1 MTAEYNHKRIKQT
14 GNRMLN
20 KYQILKEVFGHEQ
33 FRRGQE
39 EIIDALADGRD
50 VLAIMPTG
58 GGKSVCY
65 QIPALLSDG
74 VTLVISPLISL
85 MKDQVAA
92 LIGSGVRAAYINSSL
107 TYNQYLK
114 VLRNMRDGV
123 YKIIY
128 IAPERLQSEGFL
140 ACCSEINI
148 SLIAVDEAHCVS
160 GWGQDF
166 RPAYLGIA
174 DFVDSLPYRPVVGA
188 FTATA
193 TERVKNDI
201 AQLLRLDDPF
211 TVTTGFDRPNLAF
224 EVIPTTKGSKSTELL
239 KLMRERYQGQCGI
252 VYCCTRSLVEE
263 VSRLLSENGYSASAY
278 HAGMTDEARH
288 TAQDD
293 FIYDRCEVMVA
304 TNAFGMGIDKSNV
317 SFVIHYNM
325 PKDIESYYQE
335 AGRAGRDGKEAECV
349 LLASESDIVLNR
361 FLIEKTEPLPGV
373 TPEVQ
378 QMLQRQE
385 FDRLAKMTDY
395 CRTMGCLRAFLLR
408 YFGEEV
414 ESDNCGNCSNCTGEF
429 NVRDITTDAQ
439 KVLSC
444 IARTNNT
451 YGATTIAAVLRAS
464 MTEQIE
470 KHNLDALSV
479 YGIMRGATEKYIR
492 QIIGELRMQGYLTVE
507 ESTVYRI
514 PSLTP
519 KAREILTGGVHV
531 FMKEP
536 MTAEQAVKKP
546 KKKVSGEVTSG
557 GGLLEQLKAERGRIA
572 RNLGVPAY
580 IVFTDATLYDMCAV
594 MPKNMDE
601 FLTVSGVGKVKA
613 EKYGESFLAIIRSFK
628 PM

>member
-1 MTAEYNHKRIKQT
+1 MD
-14 GNRMLN
+14 
-20 KYQILKEVFGHEQ
+20 KYQILKEYFGHEQ
-33 FRRGQE
+33 FRNGQA
-39 EIIDALADGRD
+39 EIIDSLASGRD

-58 GGKSVCY
+58 GGKSICY
-65 QIPALLSDG
+65 QIPALMADG

-85 MKDQVAA
+85 MKDQVAS
-92 LIGSGVRAAYINSSL
+92 LISSGVRAAYINSSL

-128 IAPERLQSEGFL
+128 IAPERLESEGFL
-140 ACCSEINI
+140 ACCAEMNI

-174 DFVDSLPYRPVVGA
+174 RFVDSLPYRPVVGA

-193 TERVKNDI
+193 TARVKTDI
-201 AQLLRLDDPF
+201 AELLCLDDPF
-211 TVTTGFDRPNLAF
+211 EVTTGFDRPNLMF
-224 EVIPTTKGSKSTELL
+224 EVIPTSKQSKSSELL
-239 KLMRERYQGQCGI
+239 KLMRERYSGQCGI
-252 VYCCTRSLVEE
+252 VYCCTRNLVEE
-263 VSRLLSENGYSASAY
+263 VSRLLCDNGYSASAY

-288 TAQDD
+288 AAQDD
-293 FIYDRCEVMVA
+293 FIYDRCSVMVA

-335 AGRAGRDGKEAECV
+335 AGRAGRDGEPADCV

-361 FLIEKTEPLPGV
+361 FLIEKSEPVPGIS
-373 TPEVQ
+373 PEAALT
-378 QMLQRQE
+378 LQRQE
-385 FDRLAKMTDY
+385 FDRLSKMSDY
-395 CRTMGCLRAFLLR
+395 CRTMGCLRAYLLR
-408 YFGEEV
+408 YFGDEVQEE
-414 ESDNCGNCSNCTGEF
+414 NCGNCSNCLGDF
-429 NVRDITTDAQ
+429 QVKDITVDAQ

-451 YGATTIAAVLRAS
+451 YGATTIAAILRAS
-464 MTEQIE
+464 MNEQIE
-470 KHNLDALSV
+470 KHNLDSLSV
-479 YGIMRGATEKYIR
+479 YGIMRGSTDKYIR
-492 QIIGELRMQGYLTVE
+492 QVIGELRMQGYLSVD
-507 ESTVYRI
+507 ESTVYRV

-519 KAREILTGGVHV
+519 KARDILTGGAHIY
-531 FMKEP
+531 MKEQA
-536 MTAEQAVKKP
+536 TAAQAVKKP
-546 KKKVSGEVTSG
+546 KKKVSGSVTMG
-557 GGLLEQLKAERGRIA
+557 GGLLEQLKAERSRIA

-580 IVFTDATLYDMCAV
+580 IVFTDASLYDMCTV

-613 EKYGESFLAIIRSFK
+613 EKYGEAFLEIIRSFK
-628 PM
+628 PV